1 MRCQK
6 GGEGEKRRLLGG
18 TVTASEN
25 KVPGGT
31 KYYSKPLSLQFQ
43 KNCTYMNRNKENQ
56 FGKVVGSM

>member
-31 KYYSKPLSLQFQ
+31 KYYSKPLSL
-43 KNCTYMNRNKENQ
+43 
-56 FGKVVGSM
+56 